1 MIPDMKKKEYVIL
14 MLCTLILSSCG
25 KFLTE
30 KSPTKYTIDYIY
42 STPEGLKMAVVAL
55 SFSKLLC

>member
-42 STPEGLKMAVVAL
+42 STPEGLKMAE
-55 SFSKLLC
+55 